1 MVSNFIGQVHSCPLI
16 KLKEMLQKNNFK
28 AVCYGEVLWDVFPSH
43 KKIGGAPL
51 NVALRMNSLG
61 LTITM
66 ISRIGKDEDGDDIV
80 SFLKNQNVSSDSI
93 QVGEDYKT
101 GVVNVMINEKG
112 NASYDILYP
121 SSWDKIALTQEMVE
135 KVSESDVFI
144 FGSLICRDEVS
155 RSTLY
160 ALLDSAKYKVLDA
173 NLRAPYY
180 TTEVLIELM
189 SKADFIKLNDE
200 ELWEISRKLESP
212 FNSFEQNIK
221 YIAKKTNTKQ
231 VCVTKGAFG
240 AVLYYNDKFYYNSG
254 YFIKVVDTVG
264 AGDSFLATLIVRL
277 LKGKSPQKSLNYACA
292 IGALVAGREG
302 ANPQLSDMEIK
313 KYMMLEEKKR
323 KK

>member
-1 MVSNFIGQVHSCPLI
+1 
-16 KLKEMLQKNNFK
+16 
-28 AVCYGEVLWDVFPSH
+28 VFPSH

-51 NVALRMNSLG
+51 NVALRMKALG
-61 LTITM
+61 VDSNI
-66 ISRIGKDEDGDDIV
+66 ISRVGSDEDGAEIL
-80 SFLKNQNVSSDSI
+80 SYINNQNVSSDSI

-101 GVVNVMINEKG
+101 GVVNVMVNEKG

-121 SSWDKIALTQEMVE
+121 SSWDKITLTKEMIE

-144 FGSLICRDEVS
+144 FGSLICRDEIS

-160 ALLDSAKYKVLDA
+160 ALLDKAKYKVFDA

-180 TTEVLIELM
+180 TTEVLLELM

-212 FNSFEQNIK
+212 YNSFEQNIK
-221 YIAKKTNTKQ
+221 FIAEKTNTKQ

-240 AVLYYNDKFYYNSG
+240 AVLYCNDKFYYNSG

-292 IGALVAGREG
+292 VGALVAGQEG
-302 ANPQLSDMEIK
+302 ANPKISDAEIK
-313 KYMMLEEKKR
+313 KYMMLK
-323 KK
+323 

>member
-1 MVSNFIGQVHSCPLI
+1 MKTKK
-16 KLKEMLQKNNFK
+16 KLS
-28 AVCYGEVLWDVFPSH
+28 AVCFGEVLWDVFPSH

-61 LTITM
+61 VASTI
-66 ISRIGKDEDGDDIV
+66 ISRIGKDEDGDNII
-80 SFLKNQNVSSDSI
+80 SFLKDQNVSSDSI
-93 QVGEDYKT
+93 QVGEEYKT
-101 GVVNVMINEKG
+101 GVVNVMVNEKG

-121 SSWDKIALTQEMVE
+121 SSWDKIALTNEIIE
-135 KVSESDVFI
+135 KVSASDVFI
-144 FGSLICRDEVS
+144 FGSLICRDETS

-160 ALLDSAKYKVLDA
+160 TLLDKAKYKVLDA

-180 TTEVLIELM
+180 TIEVLNELM

-212 FNSFEQNIK
+212 YNSFEQNIK
-221 YIAKKTNTKQ
+221 FIAEKTNTKQ

-254 YFIKVVDTVG
+254 YFIKVADTVG

-277 LKGKSPQKSLNYACA
+277 LRGKSPQKSLNYACA
-292 IGALVAGREG
+292 IGALVAGQEG
-302 ANPQLSDMEIK
+302 ANPKISDTEIK
-313 KYMMLEEKKR
+313 KYMMLKENKSKK
-323 KK
+323 

>member
-1 MVSNFIGQVHSCPLI
+1 
-16 KLKEMLQKNNFK
+16 MLSVVAF
-28 AVCYGEVLWDVFPSH
+28 GEVLWDVFPTH

-51 NVALRMNSLG
+51 NVALRMKSLG
-61 LTITM
+61 VETTI
-66 ISRIGKDEDGDDIV
+66 ISRVGLDEEGKEIM
-80 SFLKNQNVSSDSI
+80 SFINEHDVSSYLI
-93 QVGEDYKT
+93 QIGEENKT

-121 SSWDKIALTQEMVE
+121 SAWDKITSTQQMIE
-135 KVSESDVFI
+135 KVLTADAFV

-160 ALLDSAKYKVLDA
+160 SLFEKAKYKVLDA

-180 TTEVLIELM
+180 TTEVLVELM

-200 ELWEISRKLESP
+200 ELLEISQKLGSP
-212 FNSFEQNIK
+212 YNSFEQNIK
-221 YIAKKTNTKQ
+221 FIAEKTSTKE

-254 YFIKVVDTVG
+254 YLINVVDTVG

-292 IGALVAGREG
+292 VGALVAGHEG
-302 ANPQLSDMEIK
+302 ANPKITDIEIK
-313 KYMMLEEKKR
+313 KYMMLSENKSKK
-323 KK
+323 

>member
-1 MVSNFIGQVHSCPLI
+1 MI
-16 KLKEMLQKNNFK
+16 KKNNVK
-28 AVCYGEVLWDVFPSH
+28 AVCFGEVLWDVFPSH

-51 NVALRMNSLG
+51 NVALRMKSFG
-61 LTITM
+61 AATTM
-66 ISRIGKDEDGDDIV
+66 ISRIGKDEDGNDIL
-80 SFLKNQNVSSDSI
+80 SFFKNENLSSDSI

-112 NASYDILYP
+112 NASYDIMYP
-121 SSWDKIALTQEMVE
+121 SSWDKIDLSEEILQ
-135 KVSESDVFI
+135 KVSESDIFV

-160 ALLDSAKYKVLDA
+160 ALLDKAKYKVMDV

-180 TTEVLIELM
+180 TTEVLVELM

-200 ELWEISRKLESP
+200 ELWDISRKLGSSY
-212 FNSFEQNIK
+212 NSFEQNIK
-221 YIAKKTNTKQ
+221 FIAEKTNTKQ

-240 AVLYYNDKFYYNSG
+240 AVLYYNEKFYYNSG

-264 AGDSFLATLIVRL
+264 AGDSFLASLLVRL

-292 IGALVAGREG
+292 IGALVAGEEG
-302 ANPQLSDMEIK
+302 ANPKISEKLIK
-313 KYMMLEEKKR
+313 DYMKIDKKKNEK
-323 KK
+323 

>member
-1 MVSNFIGQVHSCPLI
+1 MNAKYTLS
-16 KLKEMLQKNNFK
+16 
-28 AVCYGEVLWDVFPSH
+28 AVCFGEVLWDIFPTH

-61 LTITM
+61 VETTM
-66 ISRIGKDEDGDDIV
+66 ISRVGADENGEDIL
-80 SFLKNQNVSSDSI
+80 SFLSSQEITTDLI
-93 QVGEDYKT
+93 EVTKEYKT
-101 GVVNVMINEKG
+101 GAVHVMINEKG

-121 SSWDKIALTQEMVE
+121 SAWDKIVE
-135 KVSESDVFI
+135 TEIMDKVISEADVFV
-144 FGSLICRDEVS
+144 FGSLASRDEVS
-155 RSTLY
+155 RETLIS
-160 ALLDSAKYKVLDA
+160 LLDKAKYKVFDA

-180 TTEVLIELM
+180 TTEVLLELM

-212 FNSFEQNIK
+212 YNSFEQNIK
-221 YIAKKTNTKQ
+221 FIAEKTNTKQ

-240 AVLYYNDKFYYNSG
+240 AVLYTNDKFYYNSG

-292 IGALVAGREG
+292 IGALVAGQEG
-302 ANPQLSDMEIK
+302 ANPKISDVEIK
-313 KYMMLEEKKR
+313 KYMMLEDKKIEK
-323 KK
+323 

>member
-1 MVSNFIGQVHSCPLI
+1 MKTKK
-16 KLKEMLQKNNFK
+16 KLC
-28 AVCYGEVLWDVFPSH
+28 AVCFGEVLWDVFPSH

-51 NVALRMNSLG
+51 NVALRMKALG
-61 LTITM
+61 VDSNI
-66 ISRIGKDEDGDDIV
+66 ISRVGSDEDGAEIL
-80 SFLKNQNVSSDSI
+80 SYINNQNVSSDSI

-101 GVVNVMINEKG
+101 GVVNVMVNEKG

-121 SSWDKIALTQEMVE
+121 SSWDKITLTKEMIE

-144 FGSLICRDEVS
+144 FGSLICRDEIS

-160 ALLDSAKYKVLDA
+160 ALLDKAKYKVFDA

-180 TTEVLIELM
+180 TTEVLLELM

-212 FNSFEQNIK
+212 YNSFEQNIK
-221 YIAKKTNTKQ
+221 FIAEKTNTKQ

-240 AVLYYNDKFYYNSG
+240 AVLYCNDKFYYNSG

-292 IGALVAGREG
+292 VGALVAGQEG
-302 ANPQLSDMEIK
+302 ANPKISDAEIK
-313 KYMMLEEKKR
+313 KYMMLK
-323 KK
+323 

>member
-1 MVSNFIGQVHSCPLI
+1 M
-16 KLKEMLQKNNFK
+16 KKKNNLS
-28 AVCYGEVLWDVFPSH
+28 AVCFGEVLWDVFPSH

-51 NVALRMNSLG
+51 NVALRMKALG
-61 LTITM
+61 VESTI
-66 ISRIGKDEDGDDIV
+66 ISRVGLDEDGDEIL
-80 SFLKNQNVSSDSI
+80 SYINNQNVSSDSI

-121 SSWDKIALTQEMVE
+121 SSWDKITLTNEMIE
-135 KVSESDVFI
+135 TVSESDVFI
-144 FGSLICRDEVS
+144 FGSLICRDEIS
-155 RSTLY
+155 RSTLFS
-160 ALLDSAKYKVLDA
+160 LLDKAKYKVFDA

-180 TTEVLIELM
+180 TMEVLNELM
-189 SKADFIKLNDE
+189 LKADFIKLNDE

-212 FNSFEQNIK
+212 YNSFEQNIK
-221 YIAKKTNTKQ
+221 FIADKTNTKQ

-240 AVLYYNDKFYYNSG
+240 AVLYSNDKFYYNSG

-292 IGALVAGREG
+292 IGALVAGQEG
-302 ANPQLSDMEIK
+302 ANPKISDVEIK
-313 KYMMLEEKKR
+313 KYMMLK
-323 KK
+323 